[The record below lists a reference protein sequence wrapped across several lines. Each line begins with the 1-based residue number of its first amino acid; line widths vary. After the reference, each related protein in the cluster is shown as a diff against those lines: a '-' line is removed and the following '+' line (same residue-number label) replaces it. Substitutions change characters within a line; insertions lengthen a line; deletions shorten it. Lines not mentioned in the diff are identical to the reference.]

1 MVLRN
6 LPVGI
11 SSYILKFGEFV
22 KVRESLHTWVIIWIN
37 TIPNHIDT
45 REILPRHEG
54 FCMVCRPQMY
64 QNKNTWVKYP
74 YFNGIKD

>member
-22 KVRESLHTWVIIWIN
+22 KVRESLHT
-37 TIPNHIDT
+37 
-45 REILPRHEG
+45 
-54 FCMVCRPQMY
+54 
-64 QNKNTWVKYP
+64 
-74 YFNGIKD
+74 